1 MSVVESGGLPTF
13 LPSPGLERE
22 RAAGSGG
29 GGGRGRGG
37 EGGAEVAGPVGWQG
51 CGGQSVGSVG
61 RVEGG
66 GGL

>member
-22 RAAGSGG
+22 RAAGSGV
-29 GGGRGRGG
+29 GGGRARGG
-37 EGGAEVAGPVGWQG
+37 EGGAEVAGPVGWRG
-51 CGGQSVGSVG
+51 CGVQSVGSVG
-61 RVEGG
+61 SVEGG